1 MQRHKGNS
9 MASHAMAVRDL
20 SFSYGR
26 NTVLKNIFLDIE
38 EGKITTI
45 LGANGCGK
53 STLFYL
59 MTKNLLPGNGAV
71 FLRGKSVRELGLREF
86 VRQVSIVQQLNSSSE
101 DIRVEQLVALG
112 RTPYKKL
119 FTTASEEDDRC
130 VEWAMEETGV
140 LSYQE
145 RDRQTFR
152 RTETARMD
160 CDGAGAEY
168 RYSVSG

>member
-71 FLRGKSVRELGLREF
+71 FLRGKASGSWDFR
-86 VRQVSIVQQLNSSSE
+86 NS
-101 DIRVEQLVALG
+101 
-112 RTPYKKL
+112 
-119 FTTASEEDDRC
+119 
-130 VEWAMEETGV
+130 
-140 LSYQE
+140 
-145 RDRQTFR
+145 
-152 RTETARMD
+152 
-160 CDGAGAEY
+160 
-168 RYSVSG
+168 